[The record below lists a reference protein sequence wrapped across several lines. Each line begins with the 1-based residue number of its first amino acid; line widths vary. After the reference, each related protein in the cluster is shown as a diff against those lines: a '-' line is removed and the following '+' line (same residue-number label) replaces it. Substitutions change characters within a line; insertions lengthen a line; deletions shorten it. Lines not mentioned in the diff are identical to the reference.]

1 VDRRRLQAGGVLLAG
16 VVLVGAAVVLA
27 GKSADPVAS
36 APATT
41 EVASTLAPS
50 TSLVIE
56 PTAAEDTT
64 TEALASAGAAAIAPE
79 SNPAA
84 VAEASDTIESDA
96 RYGEEVL
103 DQLELDQAT
112 APLEGAEQPARPVNV
127 PLGDE
132 RSCPLGGTFQHW
144 YDWLAPR
151 AGGKVHMGHDLIAPM
166 GTPVLAV
173 TDGFVARVDRVDQYS
188 GGMTDRQGVA
198 MAVVSAQGERFFYA
212 HLAEIAPQL
221 QPGSPVVTGQVIGWV
236 GQTGDAR
243 MSVPH
248 LHFEWRPDGR
258 TYADPQA
265 MVSQLCNLP
274 VGG

>member
-1 VDRRRLQAGGVLLAG
+1 MLLAG
-16 VVLVGAAVVLA
+16 VLLVGAAVTLA
-27 GKSADPVAS
+27 GRGGGSAAS
-36 APATT
+36 APAT
-41 EVASTLAPS
+41 
-50 TSLVIE
+50 SLVATTLS
-56 PTAAEDTT
+56 PT
-64 TEALASAGAAAIAPE
+64 TEAATEPTTEASTTEAIATGGAAAVAPE
-79 SNPAA
+79 SDPAA
-84 VAEASDTIESDA
+84 VAEATDSIEGDA
-96 RYGEEVL
+96 RYGEDVL

-127 PLGDE
+127 PLGDQ
-132 RSCPLGGTFQHW
+132 RSCPLGGPFQHW

-151 AGGKVHMGHDLIAPM
+151 AGGKIHLGHDLIAPM

-173 TDGFVARVDRVDQYS
+173 TDGFVARVDRVDQYT

-198 MAVVSAQGERFFYA
+198 LAMVSAQGERFFYA
-212 HLAEIAPQL
+212 HMADIAPQL

-258 TYADPQA
+258 TYADPQPL
-265 MVSQLCNLP
+265 VSQLCNAP
-274 VGG
+274 VG